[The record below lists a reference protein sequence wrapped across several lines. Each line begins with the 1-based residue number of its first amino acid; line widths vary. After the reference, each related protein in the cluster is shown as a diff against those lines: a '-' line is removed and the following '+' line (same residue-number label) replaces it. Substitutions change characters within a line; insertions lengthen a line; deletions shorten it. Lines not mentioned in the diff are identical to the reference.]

1 MKESRELVPQPKSDF
16 FEFDRPFEP
25 QIVTGPGR
33 YPAYRET
40 YAQDGFQLVDYW
52 RAIRKRIWLV
62 IGIAVLVTTLAAIYM
77 ARKPDIYLAKA
88 TVQVDLEQT
97 NPELATD
104 RRLPALTAD
113 PSYFNTQLQLLN
125 SDTLLRRVIKEHS
138 LDTNPEFQKLKNEAS
153 TSAWRSML
161 KAVGLARDEKK
172 ESTLSNPSA
181 PTSNSSLISADEIA
195 EAVRLAPY
203 VEIIKKTLGTEPVR
217 ESRATVKDT
226 YLIDVTFTSSK
237 PELAAFVANSVCE
250 TFTSYNQERRT
261 GANRKTSDFLQSKI
275 DDLQAEIRADE
286 VKLVELKKSEGILT
300 TTEGQTIEIER
311 LAGLNREKLA
321 SELART
327 NAEAELVAV
336 QSSPEKLKS
345 MAEASL
351 SRYITEKENSTILT
365 RNDTEKKIADLR
377 AQREKLL
384 EEFQE
389 KADPVR
395 EVDRQIT
402 SLQTSLTKLLQQNT
416 DEVNEYRKRAA
427 NDILNNLQT
436 TYTKAKD
443 SESKIRGAYD
453 QQYAKAQSQNSG
465 AVTIKLLEQNL
476 EGNKAFLKQLRE
488 NQSGNDITSQG
499 SDNNISVSG
508 FAIPNDIPV
517 APRRLTTVL
526 AALFLSTLFG
536 MGLALFLEY
545 LDDTIRTVEEIESVL
560 QLPALAAIPTIES
573 IPKRKLLLVGANE
586 NEDEHPNSELLI
598 FSDPRSGLSEAYRQ
612 LRTSILLSTAG
623 HAPKSLL
630 ITSSLPSEGKTT
642 TATNTAISLAQ
653 TGAKVLIVDADMRRP
668 RLHSVFNIPNGEGLS
683 TLLSSEST
691 DADITRVIKTDDGTK
706 MHMLTSG
713 PIPPNPA
720 ELIGSEQMANLLKRL
735 QKHYTH
741 VVIDSPPITSFTDG
755 VLIASMVDGVIL
767 VVHSG
772 KSSRQVV
779 KRAKQLLQDVGARI
793 LGVVLNNVNLRSQD
807 NYHYYQTYYH
817 RNSYTTDDNV

>member
-1 MKESRELVPQPKSDF
+1 
-16 FEFDRPFEP
+16 
-25 QIVTGPGR
+25 
-33 YPAYRET
+33 
-40 YAQDGFQLVDYW
+40 
-52 RAIRKRIWLV
+52 
-62 IGIAVLVTTLAAIYM
+62 
-77 ARKPDIYLAKA
+77 
-88 TVQVDLEQT
+88 
-97 NPELATD
+97 
-104 RRLPALTAD
+104 
-113 PSYFNTQLQLLN
+113 
-125 SDTLLRRVIKEHS
+125 
-138 LDTNPEFQKLKNEAS
+138 
-153 TSAWRSML
+153 
-161 KAVGLARDEKK
+161 
-172 ESTLSNPSA
+172 
-181 PTSNSSLISADEIA
+181 
-195 EAVRLAPY
+195 
-203 VEIIKKTLGTEPVR
+203 
-217 ESRATVKDT
+217 
-226 YLIDVTFTSSK
+226 
-237 PELAAFVANSVCE
+237 
-250 TFTSYNQERRT
+250 
-261 GANRKTSDFLQSKI
+261 
-275 DDLQAEIRADE
+275 
-286 VKLVELKKSEGILT
+286 
-300 TTEGQTIEIER
+300 
-311 LAGLNREKLA
+311 
-321 SELART
+321 
-327 NAEAELVAV
+327 
-336 QSSPEKLKS
+336 
-345 MAEASL
+345 
-351 SRYITEKENSTILT
+351 
-365 RNDTEKKIADLR
+365 
-377 AQREKLL
+377 
-384 EEFQE
+384 
-389 KADPVR
+389 
-395 EVDRQIT
+395 
-402 SLQTSLTKLLQQNT
+402 
-416 DEVNEYRKRAA
+416 
-427 NDILNNLQT
+427 
-436 TYTKAKD
+436 
-443 SESKIRGAYD
+443 
-453 QQYAKAQSQNSG
+453 
-465 AVTIKLLEQNL
+465 
-476 EGNKAFLKQLRE
+476 
-488 NQSGNDITSQG
+488 
-499 SDNNISVSG
+499 
-508 FAIPNDIPV
+508 
-517 APRRLTTVL
+517 
-526 AALFLSTLFG
+526 